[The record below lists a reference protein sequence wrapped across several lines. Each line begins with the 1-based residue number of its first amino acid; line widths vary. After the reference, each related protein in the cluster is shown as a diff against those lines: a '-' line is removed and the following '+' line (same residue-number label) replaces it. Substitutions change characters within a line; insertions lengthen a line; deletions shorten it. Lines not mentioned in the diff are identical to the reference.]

1 MATYEKALTLKGDA
15 TKGQVKYAQICVA
28 CHRSGGQ
35 GVQVGP
41 DMVTFKTAGKDSVLK
56 NILDPHAEVAPQY
69 VAYTVTLKNS
79 EVLVGMIASEGSDD
93 VTLRMP
99 GGVERTV
106 KRSEVKGMAGLG
118 ASLMPLGLEAQIT
131 VEEMADLLEY
141 VATATE

>member
-1 MATYEKALTLKGDA
+1 MA
-15 TKGQVKYAQICVA
+15 
-28 CHRSGGQ
+28 
-35 GVQVGP
+35 
-41 DMVTFKTAGKDSVLK
+41 
-56 NILDPHAEVAPQY
+56 
-69 VAYTVTLKNS
+69 
-79 EVLVGMIASEGSDD
+79 
-93 VTLRMP
+93 